1 VPGPGTEPEPMD
13 GIDFSPDGILGVKD
27 AVSLLRDE
35 ALRQADWK
43 STLLLTHTV
52 VYLNDYARMVRQ
64 SENPIRVVG
73 GEKNE

>member
-1 VPGPGTEPEPMD
+1 MD

-27 AVSLLRDE
+27 AVSRLRDE
-35 ALRQADWK
+35 ALKQADWD
-43 STLLLTHTV
+43 TCVLLTHAV